1 METQWPRPLY
11 THASRALLF
20 SAALLL
26 LSCSPSQADLT
37 IVTPSDSDRNATNLH
52 LTYRADRLIARDQAH
67 IELRVEVA
75 GNDPRAIEAELN
87 RRMTAA
93 LAHATKS
100 EGTTVQVG
108 AFAVVRQTPTPYP
121 RAVPGIGFQ
130 TGADANTAMLAAA
143 GEWKA
148 AQLITLVGR
157 DMRGLVRL
165 VTQLQ
170 QDGAIISDTRF
181 DVSPETL
188 AAVRKELTTEG
199 LAKLRAEAQQV
210 AGDMG
215 MQIERYRNLD
225 VTTPNPEV
233 TPTRFIGVQQASF
246 AGLTTL
252 QAGEMDVSVIVNANV
267 ALMPKLNP

>member
-1 METQWPRPLY
+1 MDAHWPRPLVKLS
-11 THASRALLF
+11 SRALLF
-20 SAALLL
+20 SGALLL
-26 LSCSPSQADLT
+26 LSCSTSRADLT
-37 IVTPSDSDRNATNLH
+37 IVTPSDSDRNVTNLH
-52 LTYRADRLIARDQAH
+52 LTYRADRLVARDLAH

-75 GNDPRAIEAELN
+75 GNDPRAIEAALN
-87 RRMTAA
+87 RRMRAA
-93 LAHATKS
+93 LEHATKS
-100 EGTTVQVG
+100 AGTTVEVG

-121 RAVPGIGFQ
+121 RAVPGVAFQ
-130 TGADANTAMLAAA
+130 AGADANTAMLAAA

-157 DMRGLVRL
+157 DMRGLVTL

-210 AGDMG
+210 ASDMG

-233 TPTRFIGVQQASF
+233 TQARFIGIQQAAF
-246 AGLTTL
+246 AGLTPL
-252 QAGEMDVSVIVNANV
+252 QVGEMNVSVIVNANV
-267 ALMPKLNP
+267 ALVPKIKP